1 MSDFQPILLDLPLP
15 IMTPRLIIRPVMPG
29 DGRVTREA
37 IKETHEQLHQW
48 MPWAAK
54 DLEPPDTTEA
64 NIREAYARFILRKD
78 FRMNGYERGNERL
91 VVCSGLHDPDWKIG
105 RFEIGYWVRK
115 SAQGQGYAAEIANA
129 LARYAFSVLNA
140 RRVEIRHAEGNLGS
154 QATIRKLGFAYE
166 GVRRQGIALPNGS
179 VADEHLYALL
189 SPNPL
194 PPLEVT
200 WG

>member
-15 IMTPRLIIRPVMPG
+15 IMTPRLMIRPVMPG
-29 DGRVTREA
+29 DGQATHDA
-37 IKETHEQLHQW
+37 IEETFDQLHRW
-48 MPWAAK
+48 MPWAGK
-54 DLEPPDTTEA
+54 QIEPSATEI
-64 NIREAYARFILRKD
+64 NIREAHARFILRKD
-78 FRMNGYERGNERL
+78 FRMNGYERQSERL

-140 RRVEIRHAEGNLGS
+140 RRVESRHAEGNQAS
-154 QATIRKLGFAYE
+154 RATIRKLGFDHE
-166 GVRRQGIALPNGS
+166 GVRRQGMVLPDGTI
-179 VADEHLYALL
+179 ADEHLYALL
-189 SPNPL
+189 SPDPL
-194 PPLEVT
+194 PPLDVT